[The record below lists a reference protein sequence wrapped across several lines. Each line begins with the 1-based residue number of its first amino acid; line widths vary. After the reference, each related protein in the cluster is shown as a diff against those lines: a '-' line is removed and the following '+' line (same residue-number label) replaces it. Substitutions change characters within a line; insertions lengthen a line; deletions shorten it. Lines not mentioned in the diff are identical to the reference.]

1 MPIKSINKKLIITI
15 GSSRYSHDFE
25 TSIPLKSKQKYKIY
39 HVSDE
44 DERGKAR
51 SPKAILKQV
60 LSVSKKGDPRAVISF
75 ARSTVIGSVENV
87 AKVLEDLKKEKGI
100 RDYKLIGPSFI
111 AAKTLSNK
119 WLAAKSMKRLKYSVL
134 KTICV
139 NGSNLNNIYKRLKTN
154 LFSLPAIIKATY
166 LSGGA
171 GMRFVQ
177 SPQDLISQYKLQRKQ
192 KIVESI
198 LTEFL
203 VGPEVSVEM
212 LYLGTDIFV
221 FPMSVKDPTNES
233 LDHGDNKV
241 KIAGYIN
248 PIVNIQTEAVD
259 IAKKYCSSGYFAI
272 EGIVYNLKKRQWKI
286 MEGTPRFT
294 GSYPMFNATLSHFET
309 MKAIFKY
316 IDAQS
321 WIPSPAPRQ
330 QVVMQIPIFSKSV
343 SRAEKVVNRLKQ
355 LDWIVFARV
364 EDLSKLPF
372 SEDNRIRIQITFKA
386 GGSNDLQ
393 KRISVMQKIAND
405 KTIEGRIV
413 SSIKRLDEYFPDLV
427 HEKSIYKKFLAGK

>member
-1 MPIKSINKKLIITI
+1 MAIKSINKKLIITV
-15 GSSRYSHDFE
+15 GSSRYSRNFE
-25 TSIPLKSKQKYKIY
+25 ASIPPESKQEYKIC

-44 DERGKAR
+44 DKRGKAR
-51 SPKAILKQV
+51 SSKTILKQI
-60 LSVSKKGDPRAVISF
+60 LSMSKKRNPRAVISF

-87 AKVLEDLKKEKGI
+87 AKVLENLKNERGF
-100 RDYKLIGPSFI
+100 RDCKLIGPSFI
-111 AAKTLSNK
+111 AAQTLSNK
-119 WLAAKSMKRLKYSVL
+119 WLAVKSMKRLKYSIL
-134 KTICV
+134 KTTHV
-139 NGSNLNNIYKRLKTN
+139 NDLNLNNIYKKLKTG
-154 LFSLPAIIKATY
+154 LFPLPAIIKATY

-171 GMRFVQ
+171 GIRFVQ
-177 SPQDLISQYKLQRKQ
+177 SPQDLMPQYKLQKKQ
-192 KIVESI
+192 KIMESI

-203 VGPEVSVEM
+203 IGPEVSVEM

-221 FPMSVKDPTNES
+221 FPMSIKDPTNEL

-248 PIVNIQTEAVD
+248 PIVNIQTEAIG
-259 IAKKYCSSGYFAI
+259 IAKKYCSFGYFAI

-294 GSYPMFNATLSHFET
+294 GSYPMFNATLSYFET
-309 MKAIFKY
+309 MKAIFRY

-321 WIPSPAPRQ
+321 WIPSPTSKQ
-330 QVVMQIPIFSKSV
+330 QVVMQIPVFSRSV
-343 SRAEKVVNRLKQ
+343 SRAEKVVDRLKQ
-355 LDWIVFARV
+355 FDWIVFARV

-427 HEKSIYKKFLAGK
+427 HEKNIYKEFLAGK